1 MNNIKNY
8 AILICNLQ
16 TKTINNLFYKDKVIF
31 NVNKLIHMKKYI
43 PSMKLIIISE
53 FDPEKFGYTHPSIN
67 RNNIDMIDK
76 TELETIKQQ
85 INGVY

>member
-31 NVNKLIHMKKYI
+31 NVNKLSHIKKYI
-43 PSMKLIIISE
+43 PSLFHK
-53 FDPEKFGYTHPSIN
+53 
-67 RNNIDMIDK
+67 
-76 TELETIKQQ
+76 
-85 INGVY
+85 